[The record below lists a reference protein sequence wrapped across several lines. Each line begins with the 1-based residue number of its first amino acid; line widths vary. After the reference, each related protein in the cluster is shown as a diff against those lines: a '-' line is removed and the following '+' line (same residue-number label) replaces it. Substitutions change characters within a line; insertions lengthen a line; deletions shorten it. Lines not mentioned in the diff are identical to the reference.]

1 MYNRLKSEQTI
12 SKGEVMRK
20 NDTKSSK
27 SNTKNVKNS
36 KTTKSTK
43 DCK

>member
-1 MYNRLKSEQTI
+1 MYKRLKREQTI
-12 SKGEVMRK
+12 IKGEVMRK